1 MDMTVSL
8 RLERRVDDGEPNAAS
23 KHKTDHGV
31 IYSSLCAH
39 ENVTWRN
46 TLTIGGWE

>member
-8 RLERRVDDGEPNAAS
+8 RLDRRVDDGEPNTAS
-23 KHKTDHGV
+23 RDKTDHGV
-31 IYSSLCAH
+31 DYSSLCDH

-46 TLTIGGWE
+46 ALTIGGWE